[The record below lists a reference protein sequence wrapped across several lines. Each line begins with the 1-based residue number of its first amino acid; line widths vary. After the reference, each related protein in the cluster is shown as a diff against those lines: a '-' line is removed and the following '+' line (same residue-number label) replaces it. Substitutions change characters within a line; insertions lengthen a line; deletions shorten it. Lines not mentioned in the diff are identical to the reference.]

1 MNFNERFKRNL
12 INDNIKSHKKAELFT
27 RKTHFDKN
35 HTEEGKLDP
44 PAL

>member
-1 MNFNERFKRNL
+1 MIIPNL
-12 INDNIKSHKKAELFT
+12 INKAELFT

-35 HTEEGKLDP
+35 HTAEGQRDP